1 MSMTITV
8 PHGLPY
14 VGAALLS
21 SVLLVSVQLKI
32 VAARRKASGIQ
43 PPQIYAE
50 QAEVAKSLHALRL
63 NCAQRAHL
71 NTLEYLPMVY
81 LVTCITACKYPILA
95 ASLCESW
102 VITRAI
108 YTRDYTSSGPEKRT
122 FGARTSLIA
131 LLGLLAS
138 AMYTVGS
145 AMIAELV

>member
-1 MSMTITV
+1 MSITITV

-21 SVLLVSVQLKI
+21 SILLVSVQLKI

-43 PPQIYAE
+43 PPQLYAE
-50 QAEVAKSLHALRL
+50 QAEGRQPNDFELLPG
-63 NCAQRAHL
+63 AHL

-138 AMYTVGS
+138 AIYTVGS
-145 AMIAELV
+145 AMMTELV